1 MKLALISLLLF
12 AQPQDTMRLD
22 FRSAPID
29 EVIYKYTKETG
40 VVIIKDPSIKT
51 KLTILSDKPM
61 NQKEAF
67 SALFSALRVSG
78 IMWKMENGFLI
89 LTKSQPRLPEPE
101 TEVVMELRAYKLNF
115 LNAQSVASALNTL
128 FNQNFRAS
136 HDLYSNSLIVNADVE
151 RHSQIVLILKQIDI
165 DSRSSF
171 VNKIFN
177 LKYIPAQDLRL
188 ILNNILAKWDNGSNQ
203 SYISIDTRTN
213 SLIVHSDRV
222 NELSVLVKSLD
233 VRAEIRDSAFVERL
247 KNAKAEDVANLIN
260 QLSRGSQ

>member
-101 TEVVMELRAYKLNF
+101 AEVVMELRAYKLNF

-151 RHSQIVLILKQIDI
+151 RHSQIVLILKQIDT
-165 DSRSSF
+165 DPHPAF
-171 VNKIFN
+171 VNKIFK
-177 LKYIPAQDLRL
+177 LQYIPAQDLRL
-188 ILNNILAKWDNGSNQ
+188 ILNNILAKWSNQ
-203 SYISIDTRTN
+203 SYISIDARTN
-213 SLIVHSDRV
+213 SLIVRSNRV
-222 NELSVLVKSLD
+222 NEVSALVKALD
-233 VRAEIRDSAFVERL
+233 IKVEFRNTVFIEKL
-247 KNAKAEDVANLIN
+247 KNAKSDDVADLISK
-260 QLSRGSQ
+260 LSRADQ